1 MNKVRINERA
11 AGYMEL
17 RGAVKDGECSVVEV
31 PDGISRDR
39 GCCNNFWPPTAKKF
53 TCGTCVYVEDEGEQY
68 GEEDGKPRPI
78 GKREAAK
85 MSDEE
90 LLNSDR
96 PVFGKVT
103 EE

>member
-17 RGAVKDGECSVVEV
+17 DGAQKDGECQVIAV
-31 PDGISRDR
+31 DGGISRDK

-53 TCGTCVYVEDEGEQY
+53 TCGTCIYVEDEGGQYEQ
-68 GEEDGKPRPI
+68 EEGKRPI
-78 GKREAAK
+78 SKREAAK

-90 LLNSDR
+90 LINSDR
-96 PVFGKVT
+96 PAR
-103 EE
+103 EYR